1 MVTIEYV
8 WFHVCVLVCV
18 ILKVTQI
25 CQKGKCLSSVCDY
38 LLIEMHQ
45 VGRAAGLEIL
55 LAGLSSTHKSKR
67 FNLWFQYCFNLIEN
81 GTDNYRM
88 KKIKMKGRLYSM

>member
-1 MVTIEYV
+1 M
-8 WFHVCVLVCV
+8 CVCV

-67 FNLWFQYCFNLIEN
+67 FNL
-81 GTDNYRM
+81 
-88 KKIKMKGRLYSM
+88 